1 MSDDFACCFALSL
14 QLGSCLVL
22 LARVSEAYNARGAC
36 RIRANQ
42 SLVSLYRLLTETTP
56 RPISF
61 ENMLFN
67 LAFVCSV
74 LVTISVVLNLIIMNL
89 VVLDKCLEQSTC
101 FCVGS
106 LFNYQ
111 LTTGRSLL

>member
-1 MSDDFACCFALSL
+1 
-14 QLGSCLVL
+14 
-22 LARVSEAYNARGAC
+22 
-36 RIRANQ
+36 
-42 SLVSLYRLLTETTP
+42 
-56 RPISF
+56 
-61 ENMLFN
+61 MLFN